1 MPSKALVVDA
11 NILVRAA
18 LGRRVREVIETY
30 AGKVSFFVPEVAYAD
45 AEEHLPELVVKRGGD
60 PGKALTFLRS
70 LRGLVELIGCEVY
83 GDYERDARE
92 RLGER
97 DPEDWPILAAALAI
111 GCPSGQKTLISSG
124 AEYPL
129 GLPAESRCICAT
141 LRNSR
146 ECRMAGT
153 TGLEPATSDV
163 TGRRSN
169 QLNYVPAKMS
179 RRY

>member
-11 NILVRAA
+11 NILVRAV

-30 AGKVSFFVPEVAYAD
+30 ADKVSFFVPEVAYAD
-45 AEEHLPELVVKRGGD
+45 AEEHLPALVVKRGGD

-70 LRGLVELIGCEVY
+70 LHGIVELIGCEVY

-111 GCPSGQKTLISSG
+111 GCPIWTEDTDFFGCGVPTWTTSRVAMYLRDPQK
-124 AEYPL
+124 
-129 GLPAESRCICAT
+129 
-141 LRNSR
+141 
-146 ECRMAGT
+146 
-153 TGLEPATSDV
+153 
-163 TGRRSN
+163 
-169 QLNYVPAKMS
+169 
-179 RRY
+179 